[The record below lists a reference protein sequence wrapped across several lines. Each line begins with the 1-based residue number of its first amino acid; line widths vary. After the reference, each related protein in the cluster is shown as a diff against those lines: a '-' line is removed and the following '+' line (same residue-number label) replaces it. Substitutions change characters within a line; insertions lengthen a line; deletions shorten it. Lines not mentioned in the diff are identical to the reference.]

1 MHNLES
7 FIAYAPRGAG
17 LLCAIV
23 YAELGDNVVGWFSGS
38 RGYQTV
44 SAFFLL
50 RDFYSVGETVF
61 SATEGMDLRGGW
73 KYDYSSDQ
81 PELERPVALD
91 DELAGPLDAMQGKF
105 AGEWLF
111 YPDDPTAAIQI
122 QAYQELGLPLQT
134 VNVQAK
140 KLNKLDQKAAVWR
153 YYSPAFRGPVLN
165 ISATIGRWI
174 TVSGEA
180 SVTEC
185 RP

>member
-1 MHNLES
+1 MPNLES

-17 LLCAIV
+17 LLSAVV
-23 YAELGDNVVGWFSGS
+23 YVERDDDVFGWFSGS

-50 RDFYSVGETVF
+50 RDFYSAGETVF
-61 SATEGMDLRGGW
+61 FSTDGMDLRGGW
-73 KYDYSSDQ
+73 KYDYSSSQ
-81 PELERPVALD
+81 PELERPVALED
-91 DELAGPLDAMQGKF
+91 DLARQLDSMQGKF

-140 KLNKLDQKAAVWR
+140 KLNKLDQKDAVWR
-153 YYSPAFRGPVLN
+153 YYSPAFRGPVLQYLGN
-165 ISATIGRWI
+165 HWPLDYR
-174 TVSGEA
+174 VE
-180 SVTEC
+180 
-185 RP
+185 